1 MKTPLFNQQERRIM
15 RESNSGFRQRREF
28 YLAKKSFMREVER
41 SLDPILAP
49 TVKMLDRLIS
59 KYNKQ

>member
-1 MKTPLFNQQERRIM
+1 MKTPLFNQQERKIM
-15 RESNSGFRQRREF
+15 RESNSGFTQRREF
-28 YLAKKSFMREVER
+28 YLSKKTFLREIER
-41 SLDPILAP
+41 SLEPILAP